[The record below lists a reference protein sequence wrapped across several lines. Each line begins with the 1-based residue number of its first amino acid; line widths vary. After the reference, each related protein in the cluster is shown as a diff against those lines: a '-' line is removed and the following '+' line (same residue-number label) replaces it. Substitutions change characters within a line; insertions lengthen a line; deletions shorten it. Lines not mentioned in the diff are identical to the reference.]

1 MSTKE
6 LHWFKSSHSSGE
18 GGDCL
23 EVAYAWRKSSHSS
36 GEGGECVEVSPCPH
50 AIHVR
55 DSKNPEG
62 PNFTVKPATWTAFVA
77 QAAAAGHRL
86 G

>member
-1 MSTKE
+1 MSTEE
-6 LHWFKSSHSSGE
+6 LTWFKSSYSSG
-18 GGDCL
+18 GGGECL
-23 EVAYAWRKSSHSS
+23 EVAYAWRKSTHSG

-62 PNFTVKPATWTAFVA
+62 PNLSVTPTTWAAFISHTQGTATA
-77 QAAAAGHRL
+77 
-86 G
+86 

>member
-1 MSTKE
+1 MNTE
-6 LHWFKSSHSSGE
+6 QLNWFKSSHSGGE
-18 GGDCL
+18 GGSCL

-55 DSKNPEG
+55 DSKNPDG
-62 PNFTVKPATWTAFVA
+62 PNFAVS
-77 QAAAAGHRL
+77 AAAWVSFITHASA
-86 G
+86 

>member
-1 MSTKE
+1 MTTAA
-6 LHWFKSSHSSGE
+6 LHWFKSSYSGSQ

-36 GEGGECVEVSPCPH
+36 NEGGDCVEVAAHPC

-55 DSKNPEG
+55 DSKVTVG
-62 PNFTVKPATWTAFVA
+62 PILTVTPDTWGTFLGAVTHPAV
-77 QAAAAGHRL
+77 
-86 G
+86 